1 MSARVGIYGGT
12 FNPIHVGHLRAAE
25 EVAERLELERVVF
38 VPSGQPPHKR
48 GDGADDPI
56 APAAERLAWVR
67 DAIACNARF
76 ELSSLEVEREG
87 PSYLIDTLEALGHEL
102 SLGRE
107 SLLFILGRDAF
118 QEMGD
123 WREPRRLLTLANFAV
138 TTRPPVR
145 TGSLREW
152 LPECVRE
159 DVDLE
164 PDGLAA
170 NHREAGTRIE
180 LVPITAL
187 DVSATDL
194 RARVRTGRSL
204 RYLVPEVVRES
215 IEKSNAYASQHAVPM
230 RSQT

>member
-12 FNPIHVGHLRAAE
+12 FNPIHLGHLRAAE

-38 VPSGQPPHKR
+38 VPSGQPPHKHS
-48 GDGADDPI
+48 DDAADPI

-67 DAIACNARF
+67 SAIACNTRF
-76 ELSSLEVEREG
+76 ELSMLEVERAG
-87 PSYLIDTLEALGHEL
+87 PSYLVDTLEALGREL
-102 SLGRE
+102 ALGRDR
-107 SLLFILGRDAF
+107 LLFILGRDAF
-118 QEMGD
+118 QEMGG

-138 TTRPPVR
+138 TTRPPVQ

-159 DVDLE
+159 DVELE

-170 NHREAGTRIE
+170 NHRNAGTRIE
-180 LVPITAL
+180 LVGITAL

-194 RARVRTGRSL
+194 RARVRAGRSL

-215 IEKSNAYASQHAVPM
+215 IEKSNAYASRGTM
-230 RSQT
+230 QTSARQ